1 MSTPTPTGAPRVV
14 GSVLRALSACLA
26 ALIASIAIAAET
38 ARDFNVPAGEARDT
52 LKRFAAQAQVEI
64 AFPSENTLAVK
75 TNAVSGRL
83 LPRQAITALLSGT
96 GLRAER
102 DEKTGAYAVR
112 PESPGP
118 NGPRAA
124 STDRPADVPPAALV
138 EGAGEVEVTRQA
150 RETGGDGIVTLNALN
165 VYESS
170 NVGYGALNS
179 SSSSRLNLAL
189 LDVPQT
195 VSVVTADFLRDMMI
209 FDSRHFVEYVNSV
222 SPRANAHQTEVFYS
236 RGLQVSKSYV
246 NGFQSSI
253 SLNRDMA
260 FYDRI
265 EYVKG
270 PASAAVGR
278 GEAGGIINY
287 VEKAASF
294 KKVTRLQTTLGTD
307 EFRRVDLDYN
317 TPLGTGRNKAL
328 RLVGYYQASN
338 SPRGGSLNRMEKIG
352 IMGAFRWELSARTNA
367 TVNLSLY
374 KHHNEGASGNAT
386 WQDKYVWRDSVAIG
400 FVPRT
405 NEWQPG
411 PATPFLPQDQIFT
424 FRGSMRPNEQAA
436 VTAIVTH
443 AFTENLNYRQ
453 GFRFDRGIDRERRW
467 NHTFG
472 VNRDPKDPTQWLLPL
487 LFVQNDNRAN
497 GARAQGDLL
506 YNFNALRGRHDFLVG
521 YEGYT
526 TYRKDLRRQTTG
538 FFYNLYNPRYDW
550 PAGFDSTTSPRVAD
564 TETGDKGFSYYGQF
578 RMSFFEDRLSG
589 IVGWRKDTSISRA
602 SRNNL
607 TNTASPGGTK
617 RVTDAPRFSVTYK
630 PIKSVSLYFLH
641 TEQSDPPV
649 NALKYNNF
657 LAGNGATIPPL
668 DDPRR
673 TDRIQ
678 SQVLAT
684 MEEVGVKT
692 EMLDRRLT
700 IAVAYF
706 DLKRDGFLQNRV
718 IVGPG
723 YNGLGTLQYN
733 EFYAASGEHV
743 KGVEVEV
750 YGVIRD
756 RLTFFA
762 GYARMTG
769 SAGYANNAV
778 GPIESLIPSFTA
790 HLKYD
795 FRGADRSGWVVTGGG
810 KVFFDGWTLSRS
822 LTSLTYGADQFK
834 LDAGITYYFPK
845 GRSNVN
851 LRLNNVTDEFVIVA
865 PAAAYPQRRAYL
877 AYTREF

>member
-1 MSTPTPTGAPRVV
+1 MPNLFRFPLGRVPAATVLLLTGLFVAAATAAP
-14 GSVLRALSACLA
+14 A
-26 ALIASIAIAAET
+26 ASEAAK
-38 ARDFNVPAGEARDT
+38 AFDVPAGAASRT
-52 LKRFAAQAQVEI
+52 LRVFAQQAGREI
-64 AFPSENTLAVK
+64 VFSAENIGTAT
-75 TNAVSGRL
+75 TNAIRGDL
-83 LPRQAITALLSGT
+83 TPREALDRMTVGT
-96 GLRAER
+96 GLVVGF
-102 DEKTGAYAVR
+102 DEKSGLFSVR
-112 PESPGP
+112 KDTSVPT
-118 NGPRAA
+118 GPRAE
-124 STDRPADVPPAALV
+124 SSDRPASG
-138 EGAGEVEVTRQA
+138 GAVASQA
-150 RETGGDGIVTLNALN
+150 RETAGDGVVTLNALN
-165 VYESS
+165 VYESRE
-170 NVGYGALNS
+170 VGWGALNS

-236 RGLQVSKSYV
+236 RGLQISNSYV
-246 NGFQSSI
+246 NGFQSSMP
-253 SLNRDMA
+253 LNRDMA

-287 VEKAASF
+287 VEKAATF
-294 KKVTRLQTTLGTD
+294 RNRTTVQLTLGTD
-307 EFRRVDLDYN
+307 EFRRTDIDYN
-317 TPLGTGRNKAL
+317 TPLGRGRNKAV

-338 SPRGGSLNRMEKIG
+338 SPRGGELNQMEKMG
-352 IMGAFRWELSARTNA
+352 IMGAFRWDLTARTNLA
-367 TVNLSLY
+367 FNLSLY

-400 FVPRT
+400 FVPAN
-405 NEWQPG
+405 NEWRPG
-411 PATPFLPQDQIFT
+411 PTTPFLPQDQIFT
-424 FRGSMRPNEQAA
+424 FRGAMRPNEQAA
-436 VTAIVTH
+436 VTTIVTH
-443 AFTENLNYRQ
+443 AFSDNLNYRQ

-472 VNRDPKDPTQWLLPL
+472 VNRDRNDPTQWLLPL

-506 YNFNALRGRHDFLVG
+506 YNFTALRGRHDFLVG

-550 PAGFDSTTSPRVAD
+550 PAGFDSTTSPRVVD
-564 TETGDKGFSYYGQF
+564 TETGSKGYSYYGQF
-578 RMSFFEDRLSG
+578 RTSFFDDRLSA

-607 TNTASPGGTK
+607 TNTSAPGGTK
-617 RVTDAPRFSVTYK
+617 QVTDAPRYSVTFK
-630 PIKSVSLYFLH
+630 PVKSVSLYFLH

-649 NALKYNNF
+649 NSLKYNNF

-668 DDPRR
+668 TDPRR

-684 MEEVGVKT
+684 MEEVGVKS
-692 EMLDRRLT
+692 ELFDRRLT
-700 IAVAYF
+700 VSVAYF

-723 YNGLGTLQYN
+723 FNGLGTLQYN
-733 EFYAASGEHV
+733 ELYAASGEHV

-762 GYARMTG
+762 GYARMSG

-778 GPIESLIPSFTA
+778 GPIESLIPSLTG

-795 FRGADRSGWVVTGGG
+795 FRGAERNGFVVTGGG
-810 KVFFDGWTLSRS
+810 KVFFGGWTLSRHVA
-822 LTSLTYGADQFK
+822 SLTYGADQFK
-834 LDAGITYYFPK
+834 LDGGVAYHFQK
-845 GRSNVN
+845 GRANVN
-851 LRLNNVTDEFVIVA
+851 LRVNNVTDEFVIVA

-877 AYTREF
+877 SYTQTF